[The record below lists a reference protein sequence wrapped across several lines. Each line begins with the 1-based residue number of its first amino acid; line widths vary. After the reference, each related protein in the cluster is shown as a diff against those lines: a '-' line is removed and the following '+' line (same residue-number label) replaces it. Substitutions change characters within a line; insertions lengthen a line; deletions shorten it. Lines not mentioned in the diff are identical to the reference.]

1 MSTRTLLIGSLY
13 IYKTIIVFIK
23 NRATLSLTPLLNTG
37 DAGIVVVTGRRLRGA
52 TWSWRCRQQLVSGLG
67 AAFVQCIYSFDTVY
81 RWEIVHSS
89 RVLFTQFCFPCN
101 YCFYNRFSFI
111 NYLIPSSSI
120 FRRCGSNIIRRDIE
134 YIDYVN
140 KTNKNRHA
148 YIRIS
153 SLRSGYVRGH
163 AIQNPSK
170 TDIKIRT
177 CDYTYMSRSPG
188 RVSTSWSN
196 LRRFSYL

>member
-1 MSTRTLLIGSLY
+1 MRRE
-13 IYKTIIVFIK
+13 V
-23 NRATLSLTPLLNTG
+23 G
-37 DAGIVVVTGRRLRGA
+37 DVVNNL
-52 TWSWRCRQQLVSGLG
+52 CLVSVLRSYSAYIRSILFIGGKLSTHHVFYLHS
-67 AAFVQCIYSFDTVY
+67 FV
-81 RWEIVHSS
+81 
-89 RVLFTQFCFPCN
+89 FPCH

-188 RVSTSWSN
+188 RVSTS
-196 LRRFSYL
+196 